1 MYIRFSAMFL
11 LLASMV
17 ACNSLKPPATPTLM
31 PVESQGK
38 IVFETYCSSCHG
50 TSGDSVI
57 VGPSLAGISTRGG
70 DRIEGMDA
78 QAYIRNSITNPNA
91 YTVEGFPE
99 GIMPLN
105 MKDALSSEDLD
116 AVVAYLLTLK

>member
-1 MYIRFSAMFL
+1 MLLRFIVVFL
-11 LLASMV
+11 LLASLV
-17 ACNSLKPPATPTLM
+17 ACSSLKPPATPTLP

-38 IVFETYCSSCHG
+38 IVFETYCASCHG
-50 TSGDSVI
+50 TSGETVI
-57 VGPSLAGISTRGG
+57 VGPSLAGIATRGG

-78 QAYIRNSITNPNA
+78 QAYIRDSIINPSA

-99 GIMPLN
+99 GIMPFNL
-105 MKDALSSEDLD
+105 MDVISPEDLD

>member
-1 MYIRFSAMFL
+1 MLRRFIAVFL

-17 ACNSLKPPATPTLM
+17 ACSSLKPPATPTLL

-38 IVFETYCSSCHG
+38 IVFETYCASCHG
-50 TSGDSVI
+50 TSGESVI
-57 VGPSLAGISTRGG
+57 VGPSLAGIATDGG
-70 DRIEGMDA
+70 SRIQGMDA
-78 QAYIRNSITNPNA
+78 QAYIRDSITNPNA

-116 AVVAYLLTLK
+116 AVVSYLLTLK